1 MKDRKELLEKLE
13 DLRKKICVNSK
24 DAHFA
29 EKMIDEMLSIKG
41 QLSIRP
47 TELNVGKKLEEWGS
61 ETFSITKTDR
71 GVLYNEYSHFAIFVD
86 PQYSLYS
93 LLSDIVD
100 SKEEV
105 EAYDAEAKEQYELEI
120 SAIAYC
126 LSIPKL
132 IASDAEF
139 MFKVATMVINYL
151 QEKQEEILN
160 AELQDE
166 TPVENA
172 EFEQVAIAMSELQK
186 E

>member
-1 MKDRKELLEKLE
+1 MNERKELLEKLE

-24 DAHFA
+24 DVHFA
-29 EKMIDEMLSIKG
+29 ESLIDEMLSIKG
-41 QLSIRP
+41 ILAIRP
-47 TELNVGKKLEEWGS
+47 TELNVGKTLNEWKS
-61 ETFSITKTDR
+61 KTFSIVKTDR
-71 GVLYNEYSHFAIFVD
+71 GVLYNEYGHFAIFVD
-86 PQYSLYS
+86 PQLGLYS
-93 LLSDIVD
+93 LLTEIVEN
-100 SKEEV
+100 KEGIETLSS
-105 EAYDAEAKEQYELEI
+105 EAKEQYELAL

-126 LSIPKL
+126 LGIPKL
-132 IASDAEF
+132 IASDSEF
-139 MFKVATMVINYL
+139 MFKMATMVINYL